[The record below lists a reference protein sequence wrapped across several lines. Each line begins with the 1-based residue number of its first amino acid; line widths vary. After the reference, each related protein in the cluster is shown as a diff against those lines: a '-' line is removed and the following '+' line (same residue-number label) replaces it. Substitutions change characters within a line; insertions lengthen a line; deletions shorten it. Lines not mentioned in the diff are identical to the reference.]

1 MPDIDRDIYRQ
12 YPGSQVLVYG
22 IHPNDPVDL
31 VQDFQEQTQVAFPL
45 VPDQGTRTLYSWPY
59 GVGYPYPR
67 DIVIGKD
74 GTIRSIRNSFNSDE
88 MTALIDELVAE

>member
-12 YPGSQVLVYG
+12 YPADQVLVIG
-22 IHPNDPVDL
+22 IHPGDPIDL
-31 VQDFQEQTQVAFPL
+31 VQTFQEQTQIAFPL
-45 VPDQGTRTLYSWPY
+45 VADQGTRTLFSWPY

-74 GTIRSIRNSFNSDE
+74 GTIRSIRNSFNSEE
-88 MTALIDELVAE
+88 MTALIDALVAE